1 LFVHHCLLS
10 GDFMKAAKL
19 ALNSLVIGGSAVVIA
34 FGAGCDRGTSLK
46 TDQEKASYAVGLQI
60 GKSLKAQNADVAMNS
75 LIGGMNDGLGGKEAK
90 LKPEE
95 LQQAM
100 QKMQETM
107 IKKAQEQ
114 AEKNLKEGDEWLA
127 KNKAKAG
134 VKETASGLQYEV
146 VKEGTGPM
154 PTDND
159 VVKVHYTGTLTN
171 GEKFDSSR
179 DRNEPAEFPVR
190 GVIPGW
196 TEALKLMKAG
206 SQYKLAI
213 PAKLAY
219 GPQGRP
225 GIPPNSVLVFDVELI
240 EVKPAPA
247 QSAPPGMPTMPGKP
261 AAGKPAA
268 GKPPAAPKK
277 K

>member
-1 LFVHHCLLS
+1 MKASKLFVIS
-10 GDFMKAAKL
+10 GSVAVL
-19 ALNSLVIGGSAVVIA
+19 ALASA
-34 FGAGCDRGTSLK
+34 CDRGASLK

-60 GKSLKAQNADVAMNS
+60 GKSLKAQNADVAMPS
-75 LIGGMNDGLGGKEAK
+75 LIGGMNDGLSGKEAK

-127 KNKAKAG
+127 KNKAKPG

-146 VKEGTGPM
+146 IKEGAGPM
-154 PTDND
+154 PSDSD
-159 VVKVHYTGTLTN
+159 IVKVHYTGTLTN

-247 QSAPPGMPTMPGKP
+247 GQNPPGMPAMAGKP
-261 AAGKPAA
+261 GAGKPAA
-268 GKPPAAPKK
+268 AKPAAPGKK

>member
-1 LFVHHCLLS
+1 
-10 GDFMKAAKL
+10 MKASKALIISASTL
-19 ALNSLVIGGSAVVIA
+19 AIVA
-34 FGAGCDRGTSLK
+34 FTGCDKSASLK
-46 TDQEKASYAVGLQI
+46 SDQERASYAIGLQI
-60 GKSLKAQNADVAMNS
+60 GRSLKAQNADIAIPSLVAG
-75 LIGGMNDGLGGKEAK
+75 LGDGLGGKEPK
-90 LKPEE
+90 LKQQE
-95 LQQAM
+95 LEQAM
-100 QKMQETM
+100 QKMQEMM

-114 AEKNLKEGDEWLA
+114 AEKNSKEGDDWLA

-134 VKETASGLQYEV
+134 VKTTESGLQIET

-159 VVKVHYTGTLTN
+159 IVKVHYTGTLIN

-206 SQYKLAI
+206 SQVKLAI

-219 GPQGRP
+219 GPQSRP
-225 GIPPNSVLVFDVELI
+225 GIPANSTLLFDVELL
-240 EVKPAPA
+240 EVKPAP
-247 QSAPPGMPTMPGKP
+247 QQPPPAPGDHAHG
-261 AAGKPAA
+261 
-268 GKPPAAPKK
+268 AAPKDAK
-277 K
+277 KDVKAKKK

>member
-1 LFVHHCLLS
+1 
-10 GDFMKAAKL
+10 MRAPKL
-19 ALNSLVIGGSAVVIA
+19 AIFTSSAVVPLVVVA
-34 FGAGCDRGTSLK
+34 VSLFGCDKQASLK
-46 TDQEKASYAVGLQI
+46 TDQDKASYAVGLQI
-60 GKSLKAQNADVAMNS
+60 GKSLKTQNADINVPSLVAG
-75 LIGGMNDGLGGKEAK
+75 LNDGMGGKEAK

-100 QKMQETM
+100 QKMQENM
-107 IKKAQEQ
+107 MKKAQEV
-114 AEKNLKEGDEWLA
+114 AEKNLKEGEEWLA

-134 VKETASGLQYEV
+134 VKTTESGLQYEV
-146 VKEGTGPM
+146 VKEGSGATPSD
-154 PTDND
+154 TD
-159 VVKVHYTGTLTN
+159 VVKVHYTGTLIN

-179 DRNEPAEFPVR
+179 DRGEPAEFPVK

-219 GPQGRP
+219 GSQGRP
-225 GIPPNSVLVFDVELI
+225 GIPPSSPLLFDIELI

-247 QSAPPGMPTMPGKP
+247 APAPGAGPGPGMSGHGFHPGMPGAHPGMS
-261 AAGKPAA
+261 G
-268 GKPPAAPKK
+268 APKK
-277 K
+277 PAPKAN